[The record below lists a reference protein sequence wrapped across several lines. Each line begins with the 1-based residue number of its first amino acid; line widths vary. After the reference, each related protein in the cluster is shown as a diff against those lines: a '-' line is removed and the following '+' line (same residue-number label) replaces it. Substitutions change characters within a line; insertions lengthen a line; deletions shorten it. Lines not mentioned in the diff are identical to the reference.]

1 MSDDARSPSNVSRRR
16 FLGTAASAS
25 AASALLSAAPAAAK
39 PQDDPAARPPLAA
52 KPPPGFSPF
61 AAPGRIVKVSKG
73 NTLQPNGLWP
83 NEGDAKVMLERALTE
98 LTGEPDLVR
107 ALARFV
113 HKDDKV
119 AIKVNGI
126 AGQKGATMGTNK
138 ELVLPIAQA
147 LIALGLPPQNVWVY
161 EQYTSFLNGTR
172 VNDRNLP
179 AGVKAYVHGNGT
191 TTMDEIRVDGI
202 PTKFTK
208 YLTDATA
215 VINVSLIKDHSIC
228 GYTGMLKNMTHGS
241 NINPHDFHAH
251 NASPQIAHL
260 YAQDVI
266 KSRVRL
272 CVTDGFKLTYDGGPL
287 DKKPECRIPHEAV
300 YVATDPVA
308 MDAFGANLVDKIRR
322 DKGMRTLKDVK
333 RDPSYIR
340 VASELG
346 LGVADLNAL
355 RLKEVA
361 L

>member
-1 MSDDARSPSNVSRRR
+1 MSEERSSSSVSRRR

-25 AASALLSAAPAAAK
+25 AASAALLSSAPAGAK
-39 PQDDPAARPPLAA
+39 TQDDPAMRPPLAA
-52 KPPPGFSPF
+52 KPPANFTPF

-83 NEGDAKVMLERALTE
+83 LEGPAKMMLERAMTE
-98 LTGEPDLVR
+98 LTGETDLVR
-107 ALARFV
+107 ALGKIF

-126 AGQKGATMGTNK
+126 GGQKGATMGTNK
-138 ELVLPIAQA
+138 ELVLPLAQA
-147 LIALGLPPQNVWVY
+147 LLALGLPAQNVWVY
-161 EQYTSFLNGTR
+161 EQYTGFLAGTR
-172 VNDRNLP
+172 VNDKNLP
-179 AGVKAYVHGNGT
+179 GGVKSYVHGNGT

-215 VINVSLIKDHSIC
+215 VINVSLIKDHGIC

-241 NINPHDFHAH
+241 TINPHDFHAH

-272 CVTDGFKLTYDGGPL
+272 CVTDGFKVMYDGGPL

-300 YVATDPVA
+300 YVTTDAVA
-308 MDAFGANLVDKIRR
+308 MDAFGADLVDKMRVE
-322 DKGMRTLKDVK
+322 KKLRTLKDAK
-333 RDPSYIR
+333 RDASYIR
-340 VASELG
+340 VAAELG
-346 LGVADLNAL
+346 LGVGDLKAL
-355 RLKEVA
+355 RVKEVA

>member
-1 MSDDARSPSNVSRRR
+1 MSDERSPSPVTRRR

-25 AASALLSAAPAAAK
+25 AASAALLGAGPALAK
-39 PQDDPAARPPLAA
+39 GNDDPASRPPLAA
-52 KPPPGFSPF
+52 KPPAGFTPF

-83 NEGDAKVMLERALTE
+83 KEGDAKTMLERAMTE

-107 ALARFV
+107 ALGKLF

-138 ELVLPIAQA
+138 ELVLPLAQA
-147 LIALGLPPQNVWVY
+147 LVALGLPAQNVWVY

-202 PTKFTK
+202 ATKFTK

-228 GYTGMLKNMTHGS
+228 GYTGTLKNMTHGS

-272 CVTDGFKLTYDGGPL
+272 NVTDGYKLTYDGGPL

-300 YVATDPVA
+300 YVTTDAVA
-308 MDAFGANLVDKIRR
+308 MDAYGANLVDKIRLE
-322 DKGMRTLKDVK
+322 KKLRTLKDAK

-340 VASELG
+340 VAADLG
-346 LGVADLNAL
+346 LGVGDLNAL
-355 RLKEVA
+355 RVKEVA

>member
-1 MSDDARSPSNVSRRR
+1 MVDDARSPSSVSRRR

-39 PQDDPAARPPLAA
+39 EDPAARPALAA
-52 KPPPGFSPF
+52 KPPPGFTPL

-73 NTLQPNGLWP
+73 STLQPNGLWP
-83 NEGDAKVMLERALTE
+83 NEADAKMMLERALTE
-98 LTGEPDLVR
+98 FTGEPDLAR
-107 ALARFV
+107 ALGRFV

-126 AGQKGATMGTNK
+126 AGQKGATMATNK
-138 ELVLPIAQA
+138 ELVLPIARA
-147 LIALGLPPQNVWVY
+147 LIELGLAPQNVWVY
-161 EQYTSFLNGTR
+161 EQYTGFLNGTR

-179 AGVKAYVHGNGT
+179 PGVKAYVHGNGT

-241 NINPHDFHAH
+241 SINPHDFHAH

-266 KSRVRL
+266 KSRTRL
-272 CVTDGFKLTYDGGPL
+272 CITDGFKLTYDGGPL

-308 MDAFGANLVDKIRR
+308 MDAYGANLIDKVRLE
-322 DKGMRTLKDVK
+322 KKLRTLKDAK

-340 VASELG
+340 VAADLG

-355 RLKEVA
+355 RVKEVA